1 MKKNFST
8 YFALFCFLCLVLCL
22 GTETVFSHS
31 PATVYSKV
39 LRLHVLANSDSK
51 EDQQLK
57 LKVRDEL
64 LVVTQ
69 ELFSDCKNVKEAL
82 KIAGENKDLLENAA
96 NRVLLENK
104 SEYKAKIVV
113 GKEYYPEKSYGS
125 FTFPRGEYLS
135 VRVLIGSGKGQNWW
149 CVLFPPLCGV
159 GIEDEG
165 KVMVSH
171 GISQSEVER
180 LEKENEHGSVEV
192 FGCRVKLKIL
202 ELFG

>member
-31 PATVYSKV
+31 PTTVYGKV

-69 ELFSDCKNVKEAL
+69 ELFSDCKKTCFVF
-82 KIAGENKDLLENAA
+82 DF
-96 NRVLLENK
+96 
-104 SEYKAKIVV
+104 V
-113 GKEYYPEKSYGS
+113 GTR
-125 FTFPRGEYLS
+125 TFSCCLRKQHRQRRGNY
-135 VRVLIGSGKGQNWW
+135 
-149 CVLFPPLCGV
+149 
-159 GIEDEG
+159 DTD
-165 KVMVSH
+165 
-171 GISQSEVER
+171 
-180 LEKENEHGSVEV
+180 
-192 FGCRVKLKIL
+192 
-202 ELFG
+202 